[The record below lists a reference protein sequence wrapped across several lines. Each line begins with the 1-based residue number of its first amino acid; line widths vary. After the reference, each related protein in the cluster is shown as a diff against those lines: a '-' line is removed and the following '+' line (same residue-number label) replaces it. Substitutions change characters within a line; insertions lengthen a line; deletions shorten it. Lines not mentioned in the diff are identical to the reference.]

1 MRGRLVL
8 IGFLVAGLL
17 GVIAGRAVAAP
28 PSVPQAQTTSLSP
41 LALAERYAPALFFHE
56 DEVFLPQCV
65 AVMIDHARLRVKG
78 AEQGITNRPSE
89 DALFQNYGAEY
100 FLDLW
105 YGAEGNSGYLNYT
118 AHRDFYD
125 LFLRPGSGRQ
135 SSAYPVTA
143 YAHLTT
149 DEASGR
155 TALQYWLFYYYND
168 SYNKHEGDWEMVTV
182 VLDAEQQP
190 EFVTVTA
197 HHGGTRRL
205 WENVHV
211 VQDTHPAVYV
221 ARGSHANY
229 FVGPELYPITFQFFT
244 RRVSAYDRTGSE
256 GPVIPQVVLIPSRQE
271 LLANPDAYPE
281 LHWLRFEGNWGEQA
295 FQADFGGPV
304 GPADKGEQWEK
315 PVQWAEEQPW
325 DEEEWYRTRPRADLS
340 PAAATAYDLEME
352 CPTVGGGWPEVER
365 LARTGGGGEAVI
377 LHVYPPADSPIT
389 VRLRAVAVPP
399 VEMEDTAPLIL
410 NVAWPDVARGRVGRF
425 SYELPAWSA
434 GAQATLLLH
443 GGSDLVL
450 AFDADGD
457 GTSEQAIQPASAR
470 WEDENFRAQD
480 VVVLTLTAAQVV
492 SGVSRALILA
502 LIPPVIY
509 LLVVWWADR
518 YEREPFALILATF
531 VWGALPALLLAAGLR
546 LSFEVPLQ
554 VLGRHR
560 LEVVSGTLLAPLV
573 EELLKAAAVALI
585 YWRWRD
591 EFDNVLDGIVYG
603 SMVGFGFAM
612 TANLLTYVGNFLF
625 DGYAGLNRAI
635 FLQGLVFGLNQALYS
650 ALVGVGFGLARA
662 VRKGRGRWLWPL
674 GGLFVAVA
682 AHILQNTATHLAVT
696 DVTPW
701 LFRVAV
707 VSSWAGVLVVVAV
720 LIGVGDRERRIV
732 ARQMQDEV
740 ARGTLPAGR
749 YEWVGSYLGRVRIQW
764 RMVLRGQFRR
774 WWVLRRFTRA
784 CTELAFRKERVA
796 RLGPESVP
804 SGLIDRLRE
813 QVIEFRARLESGDE
827 VPGT

>member
-182 VLDAEQQP
+182 VLDAAQQP

-365 LARTGGGGEAVI
+365 LARTGGGGEAAI

-389 VRLRAVAVPP
+389 VRLRAVAGPP
-399 VEMEDTAPLIL
+399 MEMENTAPLIL

-650 ALVGVGFGLARA
+650 ALVGAGFGMARM
-662 VRKGRGRWLWPL
+662 VRRGRSRWLWPL
-674 GGLFVAVA
+674 GGLLIAVT
-682 AHILQNTATHLAVT
+682 AHTLQNTATHLAVA

-813 QVIEFRARLESGDE
+813 QVIEFRARLESGGE

>member
-1 MRGRLVL
+1 MHRRFVL
-8 IGFLVAGLL
+8 IGLLVAGLL
-17 GVIAGRAVAAP
+17 LVMVFRAAADP
-28 PSVPQAQTTSLSP
+28 PGAQADPP
-41 LALAERYAPALFFHE
+41 LTLAARYAPALFFHE
-56 DEVFLPQCV
+56 EEVFRPQGV

-78 AEQGITNRPSE
+78 VEQGITNRPGG
-89 DALFQNYGAEY
+89 DDLFHNYGAEY

-125 LFLRPGSGRQ
+125 LFLRPGSDRQ

-143 YAHLTT
+143 YTHVTS

-182 VLDAEQQP
+182 VLDADQRP
-190 EFVTVTA
+190 EFVTITA

-205 WENVHV
+205 WENVHL
-211 VQDTHPAVYV
+211 VQETHPAVYV

-229 FVGPELYPITFQFFT
+229 FVGPEFYPIAFQFLT

-256 GPVIPQVVLIPSRQE
+256 GAVVPQVVLIPSREE
-271 LLANPDAYPE
+271 LLANPDAYPD
-281 LHWLRFEGNWGEQA
+281 LRWLRFEGHWGEQA
-295 FQADFGGPV
+295 FQADFGGPL
-304 GPADKGEQWEK
+304 GPADKGDQWEK

-325 DEEEWYRTRPRADLS
+325 DEDEWYHIRPRSELS
-340 PAAATAYDLEME
+340 PAAAAAYDLECE
-352 CPTVGGGWPEVER
+352 HPAVSGWPEMEH
-365 LARTGGGGEAVI
+365 LTRTGTGGEAVI
-377 LHVYPPADSPIT
+377 FHVNPAADTPIT
-389 VRLRAVAVPP
+389 VRLRAVDAPP
-399 VEMEDTAPLIL
+399 VDAVGPMVL
-410 NVAWPDVARGRVGRF
+410 NVTWPDVAGRRVGRF
-425 SYELPAWSA
+425 SYDLPEWTA
-434 GAQATLLLH
+434 GAEATLLLH
-443 GGSDLVL
+443 AGSDLAL

-457 GTSEQAIQPASAR
+457 GTGEQAIGPSAAR
-470 WEDENFRAQD
+470 WEDENFQPQD

-492 SGVSRALILA
+492 SGVSRALVLA

-518 YEREPFALILATF
+518 YEREPLALIIATF
-531 VWGALPALLLAAGLR
+531 VWGALPALLLAAVLR
-546 LSFEVPLQ
+546 LGFELPLQ

-560 LEVVSGTLLAPLV
+560 LEVVSGTLLAPLI
-573 EELLKAAAVALI
+573 EELLKAAAIALI

-612 TANLLTYVGNFLF
+612 TANLLTYIGNFLF

-635 FLQGLVFGLNQALYS
+635 FLQGVVFGLNQALYS
-650 ALVGVGFGLARA
+650 ALVGAGFGLARA

-674 GGLFVAVA
+674 AGLLIAVA
-682 AHILQNTATHLAVT
+682 AHTLQNTATHLAAT

-720 LIGVGDRERRIV
+720 LVGVGDRERRLV

-749 YEWVGSYLGRVRIQW
+749 YDWVKSYQRRLRVQW
-764 RMVLRGQFRR
+764 RTVVRGQFRR
-774 WWVLRRFTRA
+774 WWTLRRFTRA
-784 CTELAFRKERVA
+784 CTELAFRKERAA
-796 RLGPESVP
+796 RLGPDSVP
-804 SGLIDRLRE
+804 PGLIDRLRR
-813 QVIEFRARLESGDE
+813 QVIELRAQLEAG
-827 VPGT
+827 

>member
-1 MRGRLVL
+1 L
-8 IGFLVAGLL
+8 
-17 GVIAGRAVAAP
+17 AARW
-28 PSVPQAQTTSLSP
+28 V
-41 LALAERYAPALFFHE
+41 
-56 DEVFLPQCV
+56 
-65 AVMIDHARLRVKG
+65 
-78 AEQGITNRPSE
+78 
-89 DALFQNYGAEY
+89 
-100 FLDLW
+100 
-105 YGAEGNSGYLNYT
+105 
-118 AHRDFYD
+118 
-125 LFLRPGSGRQ
+125 
-135 SSAYPVTA
+135 
-143 YAHLTT
+143 
-149 DEASGR
+149 
-155 TALQYWLFYYYND
+155 
-168 SYNKHEGDWEMVTV
+168 
-182 VLDAEQQP
+182 
-190 EFVTVTA
+190 
-197 HHGGTRRL
+197 
-205 WENVHV
+205 
-211 VQDTHPAVYV
+211 
-221 ARGSHANY
+221 
-229 FVGPELYPITFQFFT
+229 
-244 RRVSAYDRTGSE
+244 
-256 GPVIPQVVLIPSRQE
+256 
-271 LLANPDAYPE
+271 
-281 LHWLRFEGNWGEQA
+281 
-295 FQADFGGPV
+295 
-304 GPADKGEQWEK
+304 
-315 PVQWAEEQPW
+315 
-325 DEEEWYRTRPRADLS
+325 RADLS

-352 CPTVGGGWPEVER
+352 CPAVGGGWPEVER

-650 ALVGVGFGLARA
+650 ALVGAGFGMARM
-662 VRKGRGRWLWPL
+662 VRRGRGRWLWPL
-674 GGLFVAVA
+674 GGLLIAVT
-682 AHILQNTATHLAVT
+682 AHTLQNTATHLAVA

-749 YEWVGSYLGRVRIQW
+749 YEWVGSYL
-764 RMVLRGQFRR
+764 
-774 WWVLRRFTRA
+774 
-784 CTELAFRKERVA
+784 

-813 QVIEFRARLESGDE
+813 QVIEFRARLESGGE